1 MHDNIYMRQAKQ
13 PSHSCQMETQKK
25 KLFYLMF
32 PGCHFSP
39 EAFHFSFV
47 LQEYHWHGLITK
59 KLLTQKVMLL
69 WTMVWE
75 EMGKPIYESSY
86 KLLGILSSTNS
97 SSYASLRRSHIRIAH
112 V

>member
-1 MHDNIYMRQAKQ
+1 
-13 PSHSCQMETQKK
+13 
-25 KLFYLMF
+25 MF

-75 EMGKPIYESSY
+75 EMGKPIHESSY
-86 KLLGILSSTNS
+86 KLLRFRYIVINQQQFIRIFEEKPYKNS
-97 SSYASLRRSHIRIAH
+97 SCA